1 MATVRRQLE
10 LLKQSLTLAYWR
22 NIANIDRRIPYLL
35 RNSSKPPFAQT
46 LREHGIHVTSSDAYF
61 DSRARDL
68 VAKISEFTNR
78 EMQKESIQEIL
89 KNRNSGHANKKF
101 VFNLL
106 PFEFDFD
113 NPILQ
118 LALHPQL
125 LAAANSYL
133 GMYAHL
139 QGIELWLNFPTEG
152 EATETQL
159 WHRDGDDR
167 SQLKTFIY
175 LNDVGEKTGPFCYIP
190 ESNPVGKLKIKP
202 RVTKGG
208 RVVDESMAEAVS
220 PGKWKKCTGPAFSV
234 TFADTCGYH
243 KGLKPVEG
251 HRLLLMLHYVS
262 GVSPYPT
269 MLKLNLPKDLSAL
282 DVSQKFAL
290 KGHVGKKTAVTA
302 AVHPTY

>member
-1 MATVRRQLE
+1 
-10 LLKQSLTLAYWR
+10 
-22 NIANIDRRIPYLL
+22 
-35 RNSSKPPFAQT
+35 
-46 LREHGIHVTSSDAYF
+46 
-61 DSRARDL
+61 
-68 VAKISEFTNR
+68 
-78 EMQKESIQEIL
+78 MQKENIQEIL
-89 KNRNSGHANKKF
+89 RNRNSGHANKKF

-125 LAAANSYL
+125 LAAANAYL

-190 ESNPVGKLKIKP
+190 ESNPTGKLKIKP
-202 RVTKGG
+202 TVTKGG
-208 RVVDESMAEAVS
+208 RVVDESMAAAVS
-220 PGKWKKCTGPAFSV
+220 PELVGRTESHGCFRLANWNAEYLLRLVAIGT
-234 TFADTCGYH
+234 
-243 KGLKPVEG
+243 PVF
-251 HRLLLMLHYVS
+251 VQ
-262 GVSPYPT
+262 P
-269 MLKLNLPKDLSAL
+269 
-282 DVSQKFAL
+282 
-290 KGHVGKKTAVTA
+290 
-302 AVHPTY
+302 